1 MRNLELTPIN
11 SKLDVNP
18 VDLEACCQLLL
29 TEMND
34 NRLMA
39 EFILGSKAPLLIKLH
54 CLMEAVG
61 RWSCDEPL
69 HLWVYEYIQQ
79 TYCHSCDYDTTP
91 DRSLT
96 KRWDEQAKVISDYFT
111 ECLKQ
116 FTVSPVS
123 MILRFTDV
131 LAACPRWFEGENTG
145 YRKVPFDREQQS
157 FACMLAT
164 LYTWEEEHE

>member
-18 VDLEACCQLLL
+18 IDLEACCQLLL

-61 RWSCDEPL
+61 RWS
-69 HLWVYEYIQQ
+69 W
-79 TYCHSCDYDTTP
+79 
-91 DRSLT
+91 
-96 KRWDEQAKVISDYFT
+96 
-111 ECLKQ
+111 
-116 FTVSPVS
+116 
-123 MILRFTDV
+123 
-131 LAACPRWFEGENTG
+131 
-145 YRKVPFDREQQS
+145 YRRQR
-157 FACMLAT
+157 
-164 LYTWEEEHE
+164 